1 LGPARPGE
9 LSGSPYGS
17 GPARPK
23 KLASS
28 LKSGCVEGAG
38 MANKA
43 GNHVAVCGW
52 WLGWLVGGS
61 LVGSLIRWL
70 VRCSPGSLVKM

>member
-1 LGPARPGE
+1 
-9 LSGSPYGS
+9 
-17 GPARPK
+17 
-23 KLASS
+23 
-28 LKSGCVEGAG
+28 

-52 WLGWLVGGS
+52 WLGWLVGS